1 MPAQEKRPGG
11 AVFRAN
17 PELQAVVVDRL
28 TEPERTLLGARLR
41 DPNVYGVLRPRGD
54 GPYSLKVID
63 RDTALLFLTLA
74 EPGPMPRFVRDA
86 LGSRA
91 DSVLA
96 RLVLDQVLEI
106 ERDGRFVR
114 GPSALGAGES
124 RAMDDESATADE
136 SRLARLSR
144 AALRYGEALQLDDA
158 AMLAARL
165 YGYNRQPVSP
175 EWARRLATRA
185 AVARHWGLERPAVRA
200 ALGRDWSDDGGR
212 DGPWLSWWSRRP
224 AAEARCPFKLYVS
237 PAREQAA
244 EAFAAAV
251 AAFARGRAHAFKIA
265 SDVGGLHRPDKLV
278 AYFSDWADLQETAER
293 LCAALATCPAQGVPF
308 TADAG
313 GDGLVSWGMDPPP
326 DGGAATES
334 WRSWLA
340 GRLAL
345 ALVAARRD
353 PARTVAPSAFALER
367 IRLDGVD
374 PRTWAPIA
382 PDWAAGA

>member
-1 MPAQEKRPGG
+1 MPAQENLPGG
-11 AVFRAN
+11 AIFRAN
-17 PELQAVVVDRL
+17 RELQAVVVDRL
-28 TEPERTLLGARLR
+28 TDQERTVLGARLR
-41 DPNVYGVLRPRGD
+41 DPNVYGVLRPRDEGLRT
-54 GPYSLKVID
+54 LKVID

-91 DSVLA
+91 DTALA
-96 RLVLDQVLEI
+96 RLVLDGVLEI
-106 ERDGRFVR
+106 ERDGRFVS
-114 GPSALGAGES
+114 GPGALDVAATGASAEES
-124 RAMDDESATADE
+124 G
-136 SRLARLSR
+136 LARLSR

-158 AMLAARL
+158 RTLAARL

-185 AVARHWGLERPAVRA
+185 AVAQHWGLEQRA
-200 ALGRDWSDDGGR
+200 LRTALGRDWIGDGT
-212 DGPWLSWWSRRP
+212 DGPWLSWWSRRS
-224 AAEARCPFKLYVS
+224 AADEARCPFKLYVS
-237 PAREQAA
+237 PPREQAA
-244 EAFAAAV
+244 EAFAASV
-251 AAFARGRAHAFKIA
+251 AAFAHGRARAFKIA
-265 SDVGGLHRPDKLV
+265 ADVGGLHRPDKLV
-278 AYFSDWADLQETAER
+278 AYFDDWADLQDTAER
-293 LCAALATCPAQGVPF
+293 VRAALASCPAQGVPF

-313 GDGLVSWGMDPPP
+313 GGGLLSWGMDPPP
-326 DGGAATES
+326 ESGTVATES

-353 PARTVAPSAFALER
+353 PALAVAPADFALER

-374 PRTWAPIA
+374 PLTWAPIA